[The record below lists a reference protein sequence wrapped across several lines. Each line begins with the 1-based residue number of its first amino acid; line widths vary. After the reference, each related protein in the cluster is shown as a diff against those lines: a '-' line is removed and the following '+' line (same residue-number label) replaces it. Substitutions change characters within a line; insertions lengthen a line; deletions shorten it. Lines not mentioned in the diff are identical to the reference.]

1 MWYNDYFEL
10 RTPDDIRETP
20 RMVLKKARNYF
31 VGLTGSSDSRKK
43 LFFNWDLGFAES
55 PNPDDPFYSVDL
67 GLRYRFSDRL
77 TMEVSFQRRI
87 DRGQFGYSFLR
98 DRNTLNPILARRLY
112 GDATAIVS
120 GTYNFTSRM
129 NLSFRARHF
138 WNTIH
143 NTNFYD
149 VKEDGYWTERFDM
162 TPSNY
167 NYNYNAFNLDV
178 FFTWDFRLGSRIV
191 LGWKNWLVQDY
202 EFLVDE
208 NKYPGYLDNAG
219 QVFNTPHGN
228 ELTLRFIYFLTQ
240 QWRGK
245 K

>member
-1 MWYNDYFEL
+1 
-10 RTPDDIRETP
+10 
-20 RMVLKKARNYF
+20 
-31 VGLTGSSDSRKK
+31 
-43 LFFNWDLGFAES
+43 
-55 PNPDDPFYSVDL
+55 
-67 GLRYRFSDRL
+67 
-77 TMEVSFQRRI
+77 
-87 DRGQFGYSFLR
+87 
-98 DRNTLNPILARRLY
+98 
-112 GDATAIVS
+112 
-120 GTYNFTSRM
+120 
-129 NLSFRARHF
+129 
-138 WNTIH
+138 
-143 NTNFYD
+143 
-149 VKEDGYWTERFDM
+149 M

-228 ELTLRFIYFLTQ
+228 ELTLRFIYFLNTQ